1 MDTNDNLPL
10 MIWHAKPD
18 MSCEYVNEAWLEFT
32 GYTLEEARGGGWY
45 RCLHP
50 DDLTRWLDASVRAF
64 DERRPFE
71 IEYRMRRRDGEYR
84 CILDRAAPRYG
95 AHGAFLGFGGTCV
108 EIDAGRRGASLA
120 GLRVLVVGRDRG
132 IFEELVRP
140 LETAGADVRVAAGD
154 SDALRTL
161 DAWHPDVLLSES
173 KEIRA
178 LRELPEDKLL
188 DAVARLA
195 A

>member
-1 MDTNDNLPL
+1 MDANDNPTL

-18 MSCEYVNEAWLEFT
+18 MSCEYVNEAWLAFT

-50 DDLTRWLDASVRAF
+50 EDLTRWLDASVRAF
-64 DERRPFE
+64 DERSPFE
-71 IEYRMRRRDGEYR
+71 MEYRMRRRDGEYR
-84 CILDRAAPRYG
+84 WVLDRAAPRYG
-95 AHGAFLGFGGTCV
+95 AGGAFLGFGGTAV
-108 EIDAGRRGASLA
+108 EIDAGRHATSLA
-120 GLRVLVVGRDRG
+120 GLRVLVVGHDRG
-132 IFEELVRP
+132 TFEELVRP
-140 LETAGADVRVAAGD
+140 LEVAGADVRVAAGGA
-154 SDALRTL
+154 DALLTL

-178 LRELPEDKLL
+178 LRELPEDKLV

>member
-1 MDTNDNLPL
+1 MDAHDNPPL

-18 MSCEYVNEAWLEFT
+18 MSCEYVNDAWLEFT
-32 GYTLEEARGGGWY
+32 GYTLAEARGGGWY
-45 RCLHP
+45 RCLHAE
-50 DDLTRWLDASVRAF
+50 DLMRWLDASMRAF

-84 CILDRAAPRYG
+84 WILDRAAPRYG
-95 AHGAFLGFGGTCV
+95 AGGAFLGFGGACV
-108 EIDAGRRGASLA
+108 EIDARRRGTSLA
-120 GLRVLVVGRDRG
+120 GVRVLVVGHDRG
-132 IFEELVRP
+132 IFEDLVRP
-140 LETAGADVRVAAGD
+140 LEVAGADVRVAAGD

-173 KEIRA
+173 KKIRA
-178 LRELPEDKLL
+178 LRDLPEEKLL
-188 DAVARLA
+188 AEVARLA